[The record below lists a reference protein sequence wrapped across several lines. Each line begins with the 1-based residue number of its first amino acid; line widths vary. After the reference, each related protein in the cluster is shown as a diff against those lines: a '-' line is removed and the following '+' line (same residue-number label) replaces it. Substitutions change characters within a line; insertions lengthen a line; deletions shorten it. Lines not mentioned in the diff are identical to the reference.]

1 MPVGVSM
8 ELHLCKRCI
17 QVTNHSRLIYCYPER
32 KEILTCL
39 KCRIR
44 DGKPH
49 ITDFNKDM
57 FEEERNYYGEQ
68 FDEKR

>member
-1 MPVGVSM
+1 MQL
-8 ELHLCKRCI
+8 EYCKKCV
-17 QVTNHSRLIYCYPER
+17 QMTNHKKLIYHYPEK

-57 FEEERNYYGEQ
+57 GEEERNYYGEQ
-68 FDEKR
+68 FDENR